1 MGDSGSYP
9 GPMAPLVVTRS
20 RRSRSALLVALLVAM
35 LALASTL
42 AYQAQDAVRSHR
54 ATAEHALRDYAEFAA
69 LGFGVRVKEGLYSAL
84 EYRMSEITG
93 RRWPA
98 PGTARSP
105 FGTSHTL
112 ADDGARKTCS
122 SDDLGMAY
130 FRLQL
135 KEETLATKG
144 GCATPALRAWLADT
158 VGLHAHTSYDKKWE
172 WAVVVGTV
180 EGEPR
185 IVGYALERGAKGW
198 PTAAYGFVEPFDT
211 FATASLGKN
220 VMHWPLLP
228 TSLTGGAP
236 NEAFLSAR
244 VTDRDGFLVFR
255 TPAQYAERFTGTM
268 DLPEAFGGLLV
279 QVALNPEA
287 AAGLVI
293 GGLPRSRLPLL
304 LGLVALTAALVA
316 VALLQL
322 RREAELNRLRGDFIS
337 NVSHELRT
345 PLAQIRM
352 FAETLLLGRVRSPDE
367 HHRSLQI
374 IDQEARR
381 LTHLVENVLQF
392 SRSEHRT
399 ARLTLESTELG
410 EQVRETIEGF
420 EPLAQ
425 TRRID
430 LRAEIGDGCTVRAD
444 RGALRQILLNLL
456 DNAVKY
462 GPVSQTVTIRLERRG
477 DRVRLSVEDQGPGVP
492 PVHRNRVFE
501 PFYRLEHGT
510 ESAVAGSGIG
520 LAVVRELV
528 EMHGGQ
534 TWVES
539 AAGGG
544 ARFVVELPVDDAQAA
559 PRTPVAAEAIGST
572 NGGPALA
579 AKETIK

>member
-1 MGDSGSYP
+1 MP
-9 GPMAPLVVTRS
+9 PLVVTRS

-54 ATAEHALRDYAEFAA
+54 ETAEHALRDYAEFAA
-69 LGFGVRVKEGLYSAL
+69 LGFGVRVKEGLYTAL

-98 PGTARSP
+98 PGSARSP
-105 FGTSHTL
+105 FGASHTL
-112 ADDGARKTCS
+112 ADDGPRKHCA
-122 SDDLGMAY
+122 SDELGMAY
-130 FRLQL
+130 FRLHL
-135 KEETLATKG
+135 KTGSVATKG
-144 GCATPALRAWLADT
+144 GCATSALRSWLADT
-158 VGLHAHTSYDKKWE
+158 VALHARTSYDKKWE

-180 EGEPR
+180 QGEPR
-185 IVGYALERGAKGW
+185 IVGYALERGAEGW
-198 PTAAYGFVEPFDT
+198 PTAAYGFVEPFDA
-211 FATASLGKN
+211 FATASLGKH
-220 VMHWPLLP
+220 VTHWPLLP

-255 TPAQYAERFTGTM
+255 TPAQYAERFTGKM

-279 QVALNPEA
+279 HVALNPEA

-399 ARLTLESTELG
+399 ARLTLEATDLG

-430 LRAEIGDGCTVRAD
+430 LRVEVGDHCTVRAD
-444 RGALRQILLNLL
+444 RGAMRQILLNLL

-462 GPVSQTVTIRLERRG
+462 GPVSQTVTVRLERSG
-477 DRVRLSVEDQGPGVP
+477 ERVRLSVEDQGPGVP
-492 PVHRNRVFE
+492 SVHRDRVFE

-544 ARFVVELPVDDAQAA
+544 ARFVVELPGDDEAQVA
-559 PRTPVAAEAIGST
+559 PPPPVVAGSIGAT
-572 NGGPALA
+572 NGGPTLA
-579 AKETIK
+579 AKETMQ